1 LKKSNDN
8 CRSHEPTVAHRRKG
22 VGIIRSVAETG
33 SPLFVEL
40 MGHPGNLPDLS
51 DKKKQAAV

>member
-1 LKKSNDN
+1 
-8 CRSHEPTVAHRRKG
+8 
-22 VGIIRSVAETG
+22 VAETG